1 MVSPRVWLAF
11 GLLALL
17 IISPLQAAENAACD
31 AAELTLAQ
39 LKQQRQQLRTDR
51 YTLQSI
57 FDGDVPTPH
66 QLNTLLGRPLNQRP
80 LLPLI
85 EPQPLAVVDSKCP
98 ALQNDI
104 DTLTQQ
110 VNTLE
115 QSLYTLRQAFFGL
128 NFPQRQAFL
137 NLATHHTK
145 LQTLAD
151 SPETDPSIHQASQVL
166 QRHIQQVWAV
176 LGQLQ
181 SAPAE
186 ALQTLDELWLQLPA
200 LRAPSGA
207 RSTAWRSLLKT
218 RLDIQKDVRALR
230 SELWEN
236 RPLLEQ
242 INNLGGLGQA
252 PLLLQHES
260 QRIGLRVL
268 DIVALMRYDLNGPIR
283 NGGFMP
289 VVQNILA
296 LILGVVGFWLLIH
309 LAQRT
314 RRWALSLH
322 DRVVQLSGERRWLLN
337 ASRLISGL
345 APILPWILIWLVLGR
360 LDPLLDAPSSKILL
374 WLLPLAQL
382 YVIYGLL
389 CLIGEWLVMRVAQS
403 ANAYLGGGQTQQVT
417 RHARNLARWMIVP
430 WVPVI
435 VVWESLGPSLM
446 YYLFFGVLLVAI
458 YWGLGR
464 LLALRHQDYQVCLQ
478 TLMPSRLDPLIT
490 RLLHPRLFWLFAP
503 MMLPI
508 ALISFLVGFVD
519 RVLADFDWYM
529 RLKARWFRFRATVA
543 TDEDETD
550 DAEQP
555 AAQSYERWFA
565 SALPDDASKTPF
577 IDTGLV
583 AAMEKSI
590 QRWHEDKT
598 DENALVVAGEKGCGK
613 SVSLGKLNAVLEK
626 SCESLQTLHLKVPAK
641 TCTPEAIHRLIG
653 DALGSDLVN
662 DGPAALVKEDE
673 HRQPTLVVLD
683 EAQNFFLAQ
692 LGGLEGWRT
701 VLNLVNARLDN
712 VFWVL
717 LINNQSWAYLCN
729 VFGREYQF
737 RNVIRVKH
745 WGQTDIRSLILSR
758 NHLSNFQ
765 LRYDEVLLSSRGPEA
780 GNLRNAE
787 QRYFSL
793 LWDASRGNPMVALR
807 LFLTSVKVKG
817 RQVTVGLPNPP
828 SASLLDGMG
837 DNSLFVYAAI
847 ATHETLTSHEITAV
861 THLPENIVRYA
872 LKGGFDAGFLHKDE
886 DSRYRLVPLWYQ
898 QVISYLTRKNLLNE

>member
-186 ALQTLDELWLQLPA
+186 ALQTLDELWLRLPA
-200 LRAPSGA
+200 LRAPSGT

-360 LDPLLDAPSSKILL
+360 LDPLLDTPSSKILL

-382 YVIYGLL
+382 YVI
-389 CLIGEWLVMRVAQS
+389 
-403 ANAYLGGGQTQQVT
+403 
-417 RHARNLARWMIVP
+417 
-430 WVPVI
+430 
-435 VVWESLGPSLM
+435 
-446 YYLFFGVLLVAI
+446 
-458 YWGLGR
+458 
-464 LLALRHQDYQVCLQ
+464 
-478 TLMPSRLDPLIT
+478 
-490 RLLHPRLFWLFAP
+490 
-503 MMLPI
+503 
-508 ALISFLVGFVD
+508 
-519 RVLADFDWYM
+519 
-529 RLKARWFRFRATVA
+529 
-543 TDEDETD
+543 
-550 DAEQP
+550 
-555 AAQSYERWFA
+555 
-565 SALPDDASKTPF
+565 
-577 IDTGLV
+577 
-583 AAMEKSI
+583 
-590 QRWHEDKT
+590 
-598 DENALVVAGEKGCGK
+598 
-613 SVSLGKLNAVLEK
+613 SVS
-626 SCESLQTLHLKVPAK
+626 
-641 TCTPEAIHRLIG
+641 
-653 DALGSDLVN
+653 
-662 DGPAALVKEDE
+662 
-673 HRQPTLVVLD
+673 
-683 EAQNFFLAQ
+683 
-692 LGGLEGWRT
+692 
-701 VLNLVNARLDN
+701 
-712 VFWVL
+712 
-717 LINNQSWAYLCN
+717 Y
-729 VFGREYQF
+729 
-737 RNVIRVKH
+737 
-745 WGQTDIRSLILSR
+745 
-758 NHLSNFQ
+758 
-765 LRYDEVLLSSRGPEA
+765 
-780 GNLRNAE
+780 
-787 QRYFSL
+787 
-793 LWDASRGNPMVALR
+793 
-807 LFLTSVKVKG
+807 
-817 RQVTVGLPNPP
+817 
-828 SASLLDGMG
+828 
-837 DNSLFVYAAI
+837 
-847 ATHETLTSHEITAV
+847 
-861 THLPENIVRYA
+861 THLTLPTKA
-872 LKGGFDAGFLHKDE
+872 
-886 DSRYRLVPLWYQ
+886 
-898 QVISYLTRKNLLNE
+898 